1 MEQPIDD
8 TRTPA
13 RPEKIENGRKAA
25 VVIHGVA
32 VVGMNTAASL
42 ALRKGDPDPD
52 LRRVTVHQGIRA
64 ISEKRISGIAIF
76 LIVVAEVEAEMLTG
90 DAIRAGLYPLVAQR
104 LRLATDQIR
113 HHPIMGSGALPAD
126 RLGTLLPVEERLE
139 SVLGHRGRA
148 EISPPDT
155 VANPFRVR
163 VRVHVRVDTTPRP
176 RNDQDDPDH
185 EACQIT
191 VQTELDIPHPTH

>member
-8 TRTPA
+8 TRAPA
-13 RPEKIENGRKAA
+13 RPDKIENGRKAA
-25 VVIHGVA
+25 AVIHGVA
-32 VVGMNTAASL
+32 VVGTNTAASL
-42 ALRKGDPDPD
+42 VLRKGDPDPD

-76 LIVVAEVEAEMLTG
+76 LIVVAEVEAEMLTE
-90 DAIRAGLYPLVAQR
+90 DAIRAGLYPLVVQH
-104 LRLATDQIR
+104 LQLATDQIR
-113 HHPIMGSGALPAD
+113 HHLIMGEGALPAD
-126 RLGTLLPVEERLE
+126 RLGTLLPVEERHQ

-155 VANPFRVR
+155 VANLF
-163 VRVHVRVDTTPRP
+163 RVHVRVDDRTLRP
-176 RNDQDDPDH
+176 RNDEDDPDH
-185 EACQIT
+185 EVCQLT